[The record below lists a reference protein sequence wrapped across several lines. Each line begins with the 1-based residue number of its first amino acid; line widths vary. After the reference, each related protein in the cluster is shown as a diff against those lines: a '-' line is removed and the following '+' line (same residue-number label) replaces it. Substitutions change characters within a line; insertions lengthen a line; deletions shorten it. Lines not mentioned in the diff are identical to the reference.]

1 MKKFRAKIDIIEINP
16 FVYIPEIVLKEIF
29 IRAGKEKSPIPVRG
43 TIEGNKF
50 IQTLVKFRGE
60 WRLYINMPMMKSSA
74 KKIGDL
80 TNFEVE
86 FDPVERLIPVH
97 PKLEEALKSNR
108 AAKKIFYKLS
118 PSRQKE
124 IIRYISFLKTESAV
138 DKNIARVIQF
148 LSGKSQFVG
157 RDKL

>member
-1 MKKFRAKIDIIEINP
+1 MKKFRVKINIIEINP

-29 IRAGKEKSPIPVRG
+29 IKAGKEKSPIPVRG

-50 IQTLVKFRGE
+50 IQTLVKFIGE
-60 WRLYINMPMMKSSA
+60 WRLYINRPMMKSSA

-80 TNFEVE
+80 ANFEIE

-108 AAKKIFYKLS
+108 AAKKVFCKLN

-124 IIRYISFLKTESAV
+124 IIRYISFLKTASAI
-138 DKNIARVIQF
+138 DKNITKLIQF
-148 LSGKSQFVG
+148 LSGESRYIG
-157 RDKL
+157 RDKP